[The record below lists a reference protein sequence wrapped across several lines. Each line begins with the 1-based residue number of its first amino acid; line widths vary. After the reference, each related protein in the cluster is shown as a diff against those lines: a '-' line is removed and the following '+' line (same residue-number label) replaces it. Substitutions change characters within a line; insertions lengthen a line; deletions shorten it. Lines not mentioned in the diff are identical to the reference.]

1 MQEMADHKKFEK
13 KIFSGSDERA
23 IGFVLRVLGT
33 ICDGQHKGLQVDY
46 IQVVSL
52 ATVFWI
58 LLQKGLILKDN
69 YEKMHIRDG
78 NKVKC

>member
-52 ATVFWI
+52 ATVF
-58 LLQKGLILKDN
+58 
-69 YEKMHIRDG
+69 
-78 NKVKC
+78 